1 LYSINN
7 FFTFFLAKLNNLSQ
21 SLNRMLIV
29 FIEIS
34 IARRKTMKRLVLLG
48 VLLTLLALTG
58 VAQEPTE
65 VRVWI
70 AFTDTRLDW
79 ARQVAADFSAEHPEY
94 NVVVEGYANYEEI
107 LDATVL
113 AIEQGNPPAV
123 VQWFEVG
130 TQFARDSGYF
140 RPVEE
145 AIAGRTEIV
154 GVPVNLDDFIAPVR
168 SYYTV
173 EGVFTSMPWNSSSP
187 ILYSN
192 TAMLEAAGVEG
203 IPATWAEIEAA
214 CEKIMA
220 MEGAPAACITWPNHG
235 WFFEQWLA
243 QQDTPIVNNDNGR
256 SDRASEVI
264 LDSDA
269 ALATATWW
277 QNMYTMGYY
286 SYTGVQRDWSGT
298 EQALQSASVAMIIT
312 SSADAANIGNAAAE
326 NGIEIVTSRMPY
338 NQETGWTGN
347 LIGGASLWLSAG
359 LDATTE
365 DGALAFMLYLNNTEN
380 AADWHRVTGYL
391 PITTSAAALLEEEG
405 WFEENPNFRTAYD
418 QINDSTVTVA
428 TQGGLFGTFVETR
441 DFVTQAMED
450 LMLAGGNPADVLAAA
465 AAEANG
471 VLEEYNLLYVTE

>member
-1 LYSINN
+1 
-7 FFTFFLAKLNNLSQ
+7 
-21 SLNRMLIV
+21 
-29 FIEIS
+29 
-34 IARRKTMKRLVLLG
+34 MKRLGLLTVLL
-48 VLLTLLALTG
+48 LLLALTS

-79 ARQVAADFSAEHPEY
+79 ARQVAADFNAEHPEY
-94 NVVVEGYANYEEI
+94 NVVIEGYANYEEI

-145 AIAGRTEIV
+145 AIAGREEIL
-154 GVPVNLDDFIAPVR
+154 GAPVDLDDFIAPVR

-173 EGVFTSMPWNSSSP
+173 DGVFTSMPWNSSSP

-203 IPATWAEIEAA
+203 TPATWAEVEAA
-214 CEKIMA
+214 CEKVMA
-220 MEGAPAACITWPNHG
+220 MDNAPAACITWPNHG
-235 WFFEQWLA
+235 WFFEQWVA
-243 QQDTPIVNNDNGR
+243 QQNGVIVNNDNGR
-256 SDRASEVI
+256 ADRATEI
-264 LDSDA
+264 LLDSPEGVSV
-269 ALATATWW
+269 ATWW
-277 QNMYTMGYY
+277 QHMYTMGYY

-298 EQALQSASVAMIIT
+298 EQAIESGSTAMIIT
-312 SSADAANIGNAAAE
+312 SSADAANITNAASE

-359 LDATTE
+359 LDSATE

-405 WFEENPNFRTAYD
+405 WFETNPNFRTAFD

-441 DFVTQAMED
+441 DLVTQAIED
-450 LMLAGGNPADVLAAA
+450 LMLAGGDPAEVLATASE
-465 AAEANG
+465 EANSI
-471 VLEEYNLLYVTE
+471 LEEYNFLYVSE